1 MDRDLEGKTVIPA
14 ALEPIR
20 TRMDMVPVLRVIV
33 VTLQRMKDPM
43 INQTVSFYMSIEFS
57 LNVFNELTEF
67 SEKIFVITAK
77 VFELATSFVS
87 D

>member
-1 MDRDLEGKTVIPA
+1 MIPA

-20 TRMDMVPVLRVIV
+20 TRMDMMPVLRVIV

-77 VFELATSFVS
+77 VFEPATSFVS

>member
-1 MDRDLEGKTVIPA
+1 
-14 ALEPIR
+14 
-20 TRMDMVPVLRVIV
+20 MDMMPVLRVIV

-77 VFELATSFVS
+77 VFEPATSFVS